1 MTSLINNLGTSDLLI
16 EIDGY
21 YLPVGFNRDEK
32 NTDFSGISEAEHQQW
47 KSRQKTIATTLCQE
61 LGVEVASADSR
72 YPYSYSFRELT
83 QKILAELQ
91 RNPDL
96 WSKRLRL
103 GRINGIIERA
113 QAEFAVS
120 KAYIFV
126 TDHST
131 DTNPNGHFGDTCYL
145 FEILN
150 ALAEENLTLIPIA
163 IEGSAVDADG
173 LLEEYYNFFARN
185 IPKNEAVLVSIKGG
199 TPQMQTA
206 LKMQAVASGIPDLL
220 FIDPQLNVAKIMNGN
235 KSECKIT
242 SYWRYVR
249 SQKYQTVK
257 LLLDSRWDF
266 QGAKVILEE
275 WQTTLRFLQQ
285 HIQPEDAKEL
295 EGEERKL
302 ESIISQLNKAVDY
315 LNFASAEKNRHKL
328 HSVLNLYTQCRIYW
342 SLEEVANFLPR
353 LGTFY
358 EETIQAIIVELGG
371 EKYFEYGNRNS
382 KWNLLRDNLDSDLIE
397 KCKQAERKFIWDSNL
412 WKPITKIKDDA
423 SEQIIEDRLKWYKKN
438 SRLSRILKGRYRK
451 RSFAEALINYSG
463 DQDKIYFWKK
473 IDDSLSQIDYWV
485 DQRNDLIHGVKGL
498 SISSMVQNH
507 QQDKLD
513 YQNSSSEEQENPY
526 NCDPNQSCD
535 AEEIIDRMSIICHNT
550 LKLFGQSKSDYI
562 DLKNPQQAKYYLYS
576 EIREQVIK
584 DLMDY

>member
-1 MTSLINNLGTSDLLI
+1 MTILIDNLGTSDLLI

-32 NTDFSGISEAEHQQW
+32 NTDFSSISEAEHQRW

-61 LGVEVASADSR
+61 LGVEVTSADSR
-72 YPYSYSFRELT
+72 FPYSYSFRELT
-83 QKILAELQ
+83 QKISLELE

-96 WSKRLRL
+96 WLKRLRL
-103 GRINGIIERA
+103 GRISGVIQEA
-113 QAEFAVS
+113 QAKFAVS

-126 TDHST
+126 TDQST

-150 ALAEENLTLIPIA
+150 ALTNKNLTLIPVA
-163 IEGSAVDADG
+163 IEGNAVDADS
-173 LLEEYYNFFARN
+173 LLEEYYNFFAQN
-185 IPKNEAVLVSIKGG
+185 VPNKEAVLVSIKGG

-206 LKMQAVASGIPDLL
+206 LKMQAVASGIPHLL
-220 FIDPQLNVAKIMNGN
+220 FIDPQFNVAEVMNGN
-235 KSECKIT
+235 KSECNIT

-275 WQTTLRFLQQ
+275 WQTTLRFLQPYLQ
-285 HIQPEDAKEL
+285 SEDAEEL
-295 EGEERKL
+295 KQEEKKL
-302 ESIISQLNKAVDY
+302 NSIVSQLNKAVDY
-315 LNFASAEKNRHKL
+315 LNFASAKKNRHKL

-342 SLEEVANFLPR
+342 NLEEVANFLPR

-371 EKYFEYGNRNS
+371 EKYFEHDNHNS
-382 KWNLLRDNLDSDLIE
+382 KWNLVKDNLDLDLIE
-397 KCKQAERKFIWDSNL
+397 AYEQAERKFIWDSKL
-412 WKPITKIKDDA
+412 WKPITAPKTKYDDL
-423 SEQIIEDRLKWYKKN
+423 EKVLGYKLKWYNN
-438 SRLSRILKGRYRK
+438 SSRRLGSRYRK
-451 RSFAEALINYSG
+451 RSFAEALISYSS
-463 DQDKIYFWKK
+463 DRDKIYFWKK
-473 IDDSLSQIDYWV
+473 IDDALAQIDYWV
-485 DQRNDLIHGVKGL
+485 DRRNSLIHGVKGL
-498 SISSMVQNH
+498 SINSMAQNH
-507 QQDKLD
+507 QLDKLD

-550 LKLFGQSKSDYI
+550 LKLFDQSKSEYV
-562 DLKNPQQAKYYLYS
+562 DLKSPQDAKYYLYS
-576 EIREQVIK
+576 EIKEQVIK